1 MYIYIYILSTN
12 KYAYKESL
20 LIGRL
25 QLYFLL
31 AINSKSKRGLST
43 RTLFYRFFIVT
54 NSRKK
59 E

>member
-1 MYIYIYILSTN
+1 MYIYILSTN

-25 QLYFLL
+25 QLHFLL
-31 AINSKSKRGLST
+31 AINPKSLDYQ
-43 RTLFYRFFIVT
+43 LELCFIVFFIVT